1 MPPASIPGGW
11 NDTLDKKLLL
21 GIVAQVGFGNI
32 KWDQIAALL
41 GDNVPASAVAQRFSR
56 IRTQVKAADRGSPT
70 PKTPGKGGA
79 KKNGSTGKRKAA
91 KDEEDGDDD
100 EEEKTPT
107 AKKAK
112 KEVVKKESIE
122 DAEDDDDGLV

>member
-21 GIVAQVGFGNI
+21 GIVAQVGVGNI

-41 GDNVPASAVAQRFSR
+41 GDNVPASAVAQRFGR
-56 IRTQVKAADRGSPT
+56 IRSQVKAADGGSPA
-70 PKTPGKGGA
+70 PKTPGKG
-79 KKNGSTGKRKAA
+79 KKTASTGKRKAA
-91 KDEEDGDDD
+91 KNEEDDDDD
-100 EEEKTPT
+100 EEKETPSI
-107 AKKAK
+107 KKAK

-122 DAEDDDDGLV
+122 DDGEDGLL